1 MRNKAQYD
9 LFVRTSPGRLFLKA
23 SVPGAIGMLAS
34 AMYQTLDGVFVGN
47 LLGDTSFAALN
58 LAMPFVII
66 NFAIADLIGVGSAV
80 PISIALGEGRKKDAD
95 RIFTLSCIL
104 IVVLGAAM
112 GAFLFIM
119 APVFMRLMGAEGKF
133 ASDAV
138 AYLRTYAMMSPLSTM
153 VFASDNYLRICGRI
167 RTSMGLNIFMSI
179 FCGVFEFFLLGICGF
194 GIWAAA
200 FASCT
205 GMIITAFL
213 SLLPFFRGKLALGFV
228 RPVFSLRIIEKIVA
242 CGLPSFLNNI
252 AGRLT
257 SIIMNIMLVRYGG
270 EAAVSVYGVLM
281 YADGIVFPIMYGS
294 CDSLQPAIGYN
305 WGAGYPSRVRSIE
318 KLCYS
323 VAASICTAA
332 FLICFL
338 NPEGIL
344 SAFIA
349 GEVPAYAPFA
359 VTVFA
364 FTYLTRWIS
373 FSTQSFM
380 LALERSRYA
389 AVISVSM
396 AFVFPVALL
405 FAMQGLGLT
414 GIWLNFPL
422 TSLLG
427 ALLSV
432 FVLSRERHTIM
443 MKDHPESIDQ

>member
-112 GAFLFIM
+112 GAFLFMM
-119 APVFMRLMGAEGKF
+119 APVFMRLMGAEGQF

-427 ALLSV
+427 AMLSV

>member
-23 SVPGAIGMLAS
+23 SVPGEIGMLAS

-112 GAFLFIM
+112 GAFLFMM

-427 ALLSV
+427 AMLSV

>member
-112 GAFLFIM
+112 GAFLFMM

-349 GEVPAYAPFA
+349 GEVPAYAPFS

-427 ALLSV
+427 AMLSV

>member
-112 GAFLFIM
+112 GAFLFMM

-294 CDSLQPAIGYN
+294 CDSLQPAIGSN

-427 ALLSV
+427 AMLSV

-443 MKDHPESIDQ
+443 RKDHPESIDQ

>member
-112 GAFLFIM
+112 GAFLFMM

-323 VAASICTAA
+323 VAASICLVA

-349 GEVPAYAPFA
+349 GEVPSYAPFA

-427 ALLSV
+427 AMLSV

>member
-112 GAFLFIM
+112 GAFLFMM

-323 VAASICTAA
+323 VAASICMAA

-427 ALLSV
+427 AMLSV

>member
-104 IVVLGAAM
+104 IVVLGVAM
-112 GAFLFIM
+112 GAFLFMM

-323 VAASICTAA
+323 VAASICMAA

-427 ALLSV
+427 AMLSV

>member
-112 GAFLFIM
+112 GAFLFMM

-323 VAASICTAA
+323 VAASICIAA

-427 ALLSV
+427 AMLSV

>member
-112 GAFLFIM
+112 GAFLFMM
-119 APVFMRLMGAEGKF
+119 APVFMRLMGAEGQF

>member
-104 IVVLGAAM
+104 IVVLGAVM
-112 GAFLFIM
+112 GAFLFMM

-228 RPVFSLRIIEKIVA
+228 RPVFSLKIIEKIVA

-323 VAASICTAA
+323 VAASICMAA

-443 MKDHPESIDQ
+443 MKDHPESIEQ

>member
-112 GAFLFIM
+112 GAFLFMM

-427 ALLSV
+427 AMLSV

-443 MKDHPESIDQ
+443 MKDHPEGLEE

>member
-1 MRNKAQYD
+1 MRNKTQYD

-112 GAFLFIM
+112 GAFLFMM
-119 APVFMRLMGAEGKF
+119 APVFMRLMGAEGQF

-179 FCGVFEFFLLGICGF
+179 FCGVFEFFLLGIFGF

-427 ALLSV
+427 AMLSV

>member
-9 LFVRTSPGRLFLKA
+9 LFVRTSPGRLFLKT
-23 SVPGAIGMLAS
+23 SIPGAIGMLAS

-47 LLGDTSFAALN
+47 ILGETSFAALN

-66 NFAIADLIGVGSAV
+66 NFAIADLVGVGSSV

-95 RIFTLSCIL
+95 RIFTLACIL
-104 IVVLGAAM
+104 IVLLGAAM
-112 GAFLFIM
+112 GAFLYLM
-119 APVFMRLMGAEGKF
+119 APLFMRLMGAEGQF

-138 AYLRTYAMMSPLSTM
+138 SYLRTYALMSPVSTM

-167 RTSMGLNIFMSI
+167 RTSMGLNIFMSV
-179 FCGVFEFFLLGICGF
+179 FCGLFEFFLLGICGF

-205 GMIITAFL
+205 GMAITASI
-213 SLLPFFRGKLALGFV
+213 SLTPFFRGKLALGFV
-228 RPVFSLRIIEKIVA
+228 RPVFSLQIVKKIVS
-242 CGLPSFLNNI
+242 CGLPSFLNNV
-252 AGRLT
+252 AGRMT
-257 SIIMNIMLVRYGG
+257 SIIMNIMLVRFGG

-323 VAASICTAA
+323 VAASICAVA
-332 FLICFL
+332 FIICVV
-338 NPEGIL
+338 NPSGIL

-349 GEVPAYAPFA
+349 GEIPSYA
-359 VTVFA
+359 VTAVTIFA
-364 FTYLTRWIS
+364 FTYITRWIS

-389 AVISVSM
+389 AIISVSM
-396 AFVFPVALL
+396 AFIFPVALL
-405 FAMQGLGLT
+405 ISLQNLGLT

-427 ALLSV
+427 ALLSG
-432 FVLSRERHTIM
+432 FVLIKERHSIM
-443 MKDHPESIDQ
+443 IPDHPESLND

>member
-112 GAFLFIM
+112 GAFLFMM

-427 ALLSV
+427 AMLSV

>member
-112 GAFLFIM
+112 GAFLFMM

-179 FCGVFEFFLLGICGF
+179 FCGIFEFFLLGICGF

-228 RPVFSLRIIEKIVA
+228 RPVFSLRIIEKVVA

-252 AGRLT
+252 AGRIT

-427 ALLSV
+427 AMLSV